1 VSELATLQIK
11 VDAAGAIRVV
21 DQFGTSVEQTAK
33 KADSLRDAAKRVGTV
48 LGTTMVAGLALA
60 IKETVD
66 AQREQ
71 AQLAATLR
79 STAGAS
85 GQTLDSLNAHA
96 ASLRTLTA
104 ATGGQISEA
113 QALLLTF
120 TKIGGEV
127 FPQATA
133 TVLDMAQALGTDA
146 RGAAMQLGKALND
159 PLVGI
164 TALGRAGVQFND
176 AQKAQIKGFVETN
189 QLAKAQ
195 AIILAEL
202 QTQVGGSAT
211 AYRNTLGGAL
221 ASVKESFL
229 ELFEV
234 TSPGMTGLVESINML
249 ADMIAMIPTRLEQ
262 AKTGMASFLN
272 RAGIALLEFN
282 QRGRPSA
289 MLDNMRER
297 QAGIDIDMAGLAAL
311 AAEQYQTVID
321 AAVAR
326 AKAGL
331 PKALGGA
338 GGTGTAPAAAVADYD
353 AAVKGVLD
361 AFYRDAAEAFAFRMD
376 RDQEIREAAAQY
388 LPLLE
393 GYNTEAITLD
403 RIVVGMSKGV
413 EEMSESVRVFREQTQ
428 IALARFASDFLKDG
442 FKSVGRFW
450 EDFKQLGRDAIGNIF
465 AKEFM
470 EGIGGKLADKLSG
483 AVGGALGKI
492 GGLGAGV
499 LGPLGAIAGITAG
512 VFSMFGKTSK
522 WEEAAEA
529 QNKAA
534 RAQLAAAESLR
545 MTVAQQRAAFLDDF
559 LNYANTETDQ
569 QREVRSLANRRNEL
583 QQQAFDIAKLA
594 GGALGR
600 GTMNRLNAGMFDQDT
615 IDAIRRDAES
625 FNQTEAARQS
635 LRDFADSLE
644 DLNEAFERN
653 TKAAELAAKAQ
664 SILTLTQ
671 FRDSLNL
678 SAQSP
683 LSPTGQLAEARRQ
696 YEVIMALAKTGDQS
710 AISSLPETAR
720 TLLDASRAV
729 NASGARYAQDFA
741 KVQAD
746 TQAIIDQL
754 RMGPAD
760 VSETVLERVDP
771 YFTEAISLATSSL
784 TVQQVGFQSVVDEL
798 VNMKAE
804 VVTMKNALKLSLEEV
819 AAAL

>member
-1 VSELATLQIK
+1 MSELAVLQIR
-11 VDAAGAIRVV
+11 VDASGAIRVV

-176 AQKAQIKGFVETN
+176 TQKAQIKAFVETN

-262 AKTGMASFLN
+262 AKTGMASFFN

-289 MLDNMRER
+289 MLDTMRGR
-297 QAGIDIDMAGLAAL
+297 QAQLDTDMAGLAAL

-338 GGTGTAPAAAVADYD
+338 SGTDAPAVVA
-353 AAVKGVLD
+353 
-361 AFYRDAAEAFAFRMD
+361 AAEAVNKFD
-376 RDQEIREAAAQY
+376 RDIKA
-388 LPLLE
+388 L
-393 GYNTEAITLD
+393 GDTLD
-403 RIVVGMSKGV
+403 EASQKIDTALKRIGETAKAVETQALKNDRNLKGSMGGLKV
-413 EEMSESVRVFREQTQ
+413 AVDEVSESVRVFREQTQ
-428 IALARFASDFLKDG
+428 IALGRFFADFLKSG
-442 FKSVGRFW
+442 TQSLGAFW
-450 EDFKQLGRDAIGNIF
+450 EQFKQLGREAVGNVLAREVMEKVAKPLGDGIKNLFSGMGSVGGGIFGGLLIGALNAF
-465 AKEFM
+465 T
-470 EGIGGKLADKLSG
+470 SG
-483 AVGGALGKI
+483 ANRFAVA
-492 GGLGAGV
+492 
-499 LGPLGAIAGITAG
+499 
-512 VFSMFGKTSK
+512 M
-522 WEEAAEA
+522 EEAARNIEA
-529 QNKAA
+529 FGARPARDQLDATQKALLDLIAERDTLARQAAAAAGFTGGDGTSGGIAAAARNQLKAMQSLPDTSATRAITKRLTDLIKALGDLDKAFASNVDAAKAA
-534 RAQLAAAESLR
+534 AVAAENQVKAER
-545 MTVAQQRAAFLDDF
+545 WAAKQR
-559 LNYANTETDQ
+559 Q
-569 QREVRSLANRRNEL
+569 
-583 QQQAFDIAKLA
+583 
-594 GGALGR
+594 
-600 GTMNRLNAGMFDQDT
+600 
-615 IDAIRRDAES
+615 
-625 FNQTEAARQS
+625 
-635 LRDFADSLE
+635 ADSL
-644 DLNEAFERN
+644 
-653 TKAAELAAKAQ
+653 AA
-664 SILTLTQ
+664 

-678 SAQSP
+678 GGQSP

-741 KVQAD
+741 AVQAD
-746 TQAIIDQL
+746 TLSIIEQL
-754 RMGPAD
+754 RTQTGEDVFD
-760 VSETVLERVDP
+760 VSDEILDRVDP
-771 YFTEAISLATSSL
+771 YFTEQISIASSSL
-784 TVQQVGFQSVVDEL
+784 TVQQVGFQTMIEEL
-798 VNMKAE
+798 VNVRTELTVMKD
-804 VVTMKNALKLSLEEV
+804 ALKLSLEDV
-819 AAAL
+819 AMAVS